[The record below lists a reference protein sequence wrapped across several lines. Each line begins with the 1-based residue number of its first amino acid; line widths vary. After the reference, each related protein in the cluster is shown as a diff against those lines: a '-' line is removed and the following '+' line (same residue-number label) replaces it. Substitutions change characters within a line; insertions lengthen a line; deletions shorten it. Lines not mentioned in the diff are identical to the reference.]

1 MSVVFPVSYTDR
13 QTKCTK
19 GSNPQPLPERDLGA
33 TLGNSVEDGRQ
44 RQRRAG
50 LSGIFFFVCFL
61 FSARPPSRV
70 SWLSRAAERL
80 RSWRDAHALRGSR
93 TSLVDGHCN

>member
-61 FSARPPSRV
+61 FSARPPSPGKRV
-70 SWLSRAAERL
+70 VEGCGAVTELA
-80 RSWRDAHALRGSR
+80 GR
-93 TSLVDGHCN
+93 TCPSGLPHIAGGWPL